1 MSVITLRS
9 IVYPDDW
16 FGSWLMAGIEDIP
29 DIIRRLYQLV
39 SQLEE
44 SFPGRKFTLDGHI
57 VGSIGE
63 VLAAHY
69 YGLKLKPA
77 SEPIHDA
84 ETSDGR
90 FVQIK
95 ATQGSKQ
102 IALRKKPDY
111 LIVLKIERDGSFTEV
126 YNGPGN
132 APWGKAGKKQSNG
145 QRPISLRKLK
155 DLMRSVNSDE
165 QLSSK

>member
-1 MSVITLRS
+1 MT
-9 IVYPDDW
+9 D
-16 FGSWLMAGIEDIP
+16 IEDIP
-29 DIIRRLYQLV
+29 EIIRQLYQLV

-63 VLAAHY
+63 VLAEHY

-90 FVQIK
+90 CVQIK
-95 ATQGSKQ
+95 ATQGN
-102 IALRKKPDY
+102 KKVAMREEPDY
-111 LIVLKIERDGSFTEV
+111 LIVLKIQRDGTFTEV

-132 APWGKAGKKQSNG
+132 SPWREAGKKQSNG
-145 QRPISLRKLK
+145 QRPISLSKLT
-155 DLMRSVNSDE
+155 DLMRCVNSDE
-165 QLSSK
+165 KISSM